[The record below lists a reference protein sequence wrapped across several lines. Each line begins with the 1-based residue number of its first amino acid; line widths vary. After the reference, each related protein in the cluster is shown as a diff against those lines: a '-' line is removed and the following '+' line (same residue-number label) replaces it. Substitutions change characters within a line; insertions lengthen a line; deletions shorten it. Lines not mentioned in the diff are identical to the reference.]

1 MKCFTIILIWMLTP
15 ILYKGAYSQSKTDI
29 EIQRA
34 IAASQTGAAPLFFK
48 VDKAY
53 NKLELD
59 TQSFDGE
66 FIPRTGL
73 SNFLFATKHQKT
85 MTVGFIG
92 GSITKADDGY
102 RPQLLS
108 YLQQL
113 LPQNNFI
120 GLNAGI
126 SGTGSDLGACR
137 IKEQLLVHQPQII
150 FIDFAVNG
158 AFVAGIEGIIR
169 QIRNY
174 NPSIDICLLYTIS
187 GEQYKV
193 YASGRIP
200 ENIRKLEELADH
212 YQVSSVH
219 LGKSIGMLEALGKLE
234 WKSQQK
240 SSSKIIFSRDGIHP
254 TYEGGKLYASVIARG
269 IKKLMLD
276 IPSSKKTYPLPNLLS
291 TENWENAKMFH
302 PHMIATFDQYWEKV
316 NPLKE
321 LNLDSFA
328 GWFPSVMKAYE
339 PGATFRFKFRGT
351 HFGIFDI
358 GGPEVG
364 QLEIIIDKHTPEAK
378 YLRSNRFNVHCNN
391 RYRGQYVLFPVKEGL
406 HEVTIKISKEIPNKE
421 EILGSNQLQDIKQFP
436 NKYRQSVIYIGKIL
450 INGDVVK

>member
-1 MKCFTIILIWMLTP
+1 MKLYILMSIGIITCITNS
-15 ILYKGAYSQSKTDI
+15 KAYCQSKTDT
-29 EIQRA
+29 EMQKA

-48 VDKAY
+48 VDKDY
-53 NKLELD
+53 TKLKLD
-59 TQSFDGE
+59 TQSFDDE
-66 FIPRTGL
+66 FIARAGL
-73 SNFLFATKHQKT
+73 NNFLYATKHQKNIK
-85 MTVGFIG
+85 VGFIG

-113 LPQNNFI
+113 FPQNNFI

-137 IKEQLLVHQPQII
+137 LKEQLLIHQPEII

-158 AFVAGIEGIIR
+158 AFVAGVEGIIR

-200 ENIRKLEELADH
+200 ENIRKLEELANH
-212 YQVSSVH
+212 YQISAVH

-234 WKSQQK
+234 WESQQT

-254 TYEGGKLYASVIARG
+254 TYEGGKLYASAIARG

-276 IPSSKKTYPLPNLLS
+276 MPNHQKIYTLQSLFS

-302 PHMIATFDQYWEKV
+302 PQTIAIFDQYWKEI

-321 LNLDSFA
+321 KNLDSFA
-328 GWFPSVMKAYE
+328 GWFPSLMKASE
-339 PGATFRFKFRGT
+339 PGATFSFKFKGT

-364 QLEIIIDKHTPEAK
+364 HLEIIIDKHTPEAK
-378 YLRSNRFNVHCNN
+378 YLTSNRFNMYCNN
-391 RYRGQYVLFPVKEGL
+391 RYRGQYVIFPVKEGL
-406 HEVTIKISKEIPNKE
+406 HEVTIKISNESPKKE
-421 EILGSNQLQDIKQFP
+421 EILGVNQLQDINKFP
-436 NKYRQSVIYIGKIL
+436 EKYDQSVIYIGKIL
-450 INGDVVK
+450 INGDLIK